1 MRSRLVYLVA
11 SLFVALLLGGCDS
24 GETTSV
30 ASTPDEA
37 TEAPVIGGGP
47 GEVAGDG
54 TTNPSETPDPEEGEP
69 EEVAPAEAPYPEGPY
84 GKSNF
89 DTIAD
94 LAFFDPYTAQWRTF
108 GELHNNPEVKMVI
121 VSSSAGWCPACKTEA
136 EHLVDYYKEY
146 KVDGLEVY
154 FTLYEDNDG
163 LPMVVDNEVTVAAMG
178 VMETWKANY
187 GINYPFLIDVQESLR
202 AYQIDGGVPLTM
214 VITTDDMMIRYI
226 DEGYS
231 SAFIENKILHYLYN
245 N

>member
-1 MRSRLVYLVA
+1 MRSK
-11 SLFVALLLGGCDS
+11 LFCLLFPLLLVLPLMGCDS
-24 GETTSV
+24 GEDEPAAPAAEET
-30 ASTPDEA
+30 ATP
-37 TEAPVIGGGP
+37 PQIGGG
-47 GEVAGDG
+47 VDDTLADG
-54 TTNPSETPDPEEGEP
+54 TTDPSVEPGEDETGATTSEPSE
-69 EEVAPAEAPYPEGPY
+69 VPYPEGPY

-89 DTIAD
+89 DIIAD
-94 LAFFDPYTAQWRTF
+94 LAFFDPYTVEWRTF
-108 GELHNNPEVKMVI
+108 ADVHNDPAVKMVI

-136 EHLVDYYKEY
+136 EHLVEYYSEY

-154 FTLYEDNDG
+154 FTLYEDNEG
-163 LPMVVDNEVTVAAMG
+163 KPMVEDNEVTAAAMG

-187 GINYPFLIDVQESLR
+187 GINYPFLIDVQQTLR
-202 AYQIDGGVPLTM
+202 DYQIDGGVPLTM